1 VDVVTVIK
9 MFENILKGRCRM
21 MIEEKEDYRSEGGR
35 TAGREEQNCLD
46 EDSQAAEKE
55 KRAAEHFTTGVLSR
69 GEAARPRDGKLPR
82 GATHE
87 IVEAKQGELPKVR
100 RRRFSL
106 V

>member
-1 VDVVTVIK
+1 
-9 MFENILKGRCRM
+9 
-21 MIEEKEDYRSEGGR
+21 MIEEMESCLPEGEHTAEKEVPHSLPEGSH
-35 TAGREEQNCLD
+35 AD
-46 EDSQAAEKE
+46 EKE